1 MKNYAGILML
11 LVIGACSNS
20 PSTKEAHKDE
30 QVQVKQTSGSVQL
43 EDSKTQLIYDKYVA
57 LKNALVSSNF
67 ESAKTAAS
75 ALQEDLAAY
84 EGCENTSLIAKKIG
98 ESKDL
103 ATQRK
108 EFTYLSSDV
117 IAMFTHATL
126 KKGPIYVQ
134 HCPMANKGEGGYW
147 LSSEKKIENP
157 YYGEEMMECGEVTQ
171 EFKASI

>member
-1 MKNYAGILML
+1 MKKYAGILLL
-11 LVIGACSNS
+11 LVLAACSNS
-20 PSTKEAHKDE
+20 SNTQETSNVKE
-30 QVQVKQTSGSVQL
+30 VQAKQASGNVQL
-43 EDSKTQLIYDKYVA
+43 EDAKTQVIYDEYVA
-57 LKNALVSSNF
+57 LKDALVSSNF
-67 ESAKTAAS
+67 DSAKTAAL
-75 ALQEDLAAY
+75 ALQEDLLAY
-84 EGCENTSLIAKKIG
+84 EGCENTSLIAKKIA

-147 LSSEKKIENP
+147 LSSEKKIQNP
-157 YYGEEMMECGEVTQ
+157 YYGEEMLECGEVTQ
-171 EFKASI
+171 EFKSSI

>member
-1 MKNYAGILML
+1 MKKYAGILLL
-11 LVIGACSNS
+11 LVLAACSNPS
-20 PSTKEAHKDE
+20 STKEEPKDE
-30 QVQVKQTSGSVQL
+30 LVQAKNASGSVQL
-43 EDSKTQLIYDKYVA
+43 EDAKTQEIYDKYIV
-57 LKNALVSSNF
+57 LKNALVASNF

-84 EGCENTSLIAKKIG
+84 EGCENTSLIAKKIA

-103 ATQRK
+103 ASQRK

-134 HCPMANKGEGGYW
+134 HCPMANKGDGGYW
-147 LSSEKKIENP
+147 LSSEKKIQNP
-157 YYGEEMMECGEVTQ
+157 YYGDAMMECGEVTQ
-171 EFKASI
+171 EFKSSI